1 MIIDTLIL
9 SGGGPSG
16 IAYLGIFKALFEEKI
31 LDNKLT
37 GIKEIIT
44 TSVGIIPSIFFMLGI
59 SIDVAGKVIINYNFK
74 NMINTDNIS
83 INDILLDYG
92 LFTTD
97 GVYNLIHS
105 LFKNYHQRDDF
116 TLKEFYELTKIKLN
130 VKVFNV
136 TLKQIQYLSYENE
149 PELSLLTLSQM
160 TTAIPLFF
168 KPVVYKG
175 HSYIDGGLR
184 GHFPIEKC
192 ESDNYLGV
200 FISGGSIN
208 SDSEIL
214 KLFPL
219 LEFIYSLMINQ
230 DQIIYDIKNNRKNK
244 RILFNEVDYG
254 LNFDMPLED
263 KLDIINDSYKLTLE
277 HIRQHL
283 VKDTV

>member
-16 IAYLGIFKALFEEKI
+16 IAYLGIFKALFEEKL

-105 LFKNYHQRDDF
+105 LLKNYHQRDDF

-136 TLKQIQYLSYENE
+136 TLKQTQYLSYENE

-230 DQIIYDIKNNRKNK
+230 DQIIYDIKNNKKNK

>member
-230 DQIIYDIKNNRKNK
+230 DQIIYDIKNNKKNK

>member
-136 TLKQIQYLSYENE
+136 TLKQTQYLSYENE

-230 DQIIYDIKNNRKNK
+230 DQIIYDIKNNKKNK

>member
-1 MIIDTLIL
+1 
-9 SGGGPSG
+9 
-16 IAYLGIFKALFEEKI
+16 
-31 LDNKLT
+31 
-37 GIKEIIT
+37 
-44 TSVGIIPSIFFMLGI
+44 
-59 SIDVAGKVIINYNFK
+59 
-74 NMINTDNIS
+74 MINTDNIS

-136 TLKQIQYLSYENE
+136 TLKQTQYLSYENE